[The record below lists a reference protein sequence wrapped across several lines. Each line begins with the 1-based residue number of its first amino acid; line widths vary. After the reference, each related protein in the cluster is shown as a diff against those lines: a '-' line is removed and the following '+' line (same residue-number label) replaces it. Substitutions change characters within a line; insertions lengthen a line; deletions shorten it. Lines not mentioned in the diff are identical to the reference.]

1 MNSMI
6 HIHDLESVQP
16 DAMVFGTKGIIET
29 VYPPNDQTEGQR
41 KHGIHNQAVLVRDME
56 GNAKFMVKLIAP
68 EHHIDKTAEGRV
80 ITLVSGKDNNDRIV
94 GLQMK
99 EWKDKKYLEAGKSA
113 QVKVDQAGQG
123 QTGQAARP
131 APQQPAQRA
140 ATPSLPVSTLTL
152 DDLAKQHRNCF
163 DAVKNAYAG
172 SGLPIENLT
181 AIATTMFIE
190 GNRSGLFKRNDA
202 PAPVSSVREQ
212 PTKEPAPK
220 VKIPVKGMTTA
231 QVRDALHLAYRARA
245 EGAKSQRVDDLI
257 DEAVLR
263 VIPWVDAIK
272 PYKDAFVAKHS
283 IEEWKKRVA
292 DLKTSL
298 RLKPDDH
305 EGLAKIIVTDQLTF
319 EA

>member
-16 DAMVFGTKGIIET
+16 DTLVFGTKGIIET

-41 KHGIHNQAVLVRDME
+41 KHGIQNQAVLVRDME
-56 GNAKFMVKLIAP
+56 GNAKFMVKLITP
-68 EHHIDKTAEGRV
+68 GHHVDKTAEGRV
-80 ITLVSGKDNNDRIV
+80 LTLVAGKDNNDRMV

-99 EWKDKKYLEAGKSA
+99 EWNQKKYLEVGKSA
-113 QVKVDQAGQG
+113 QVKVDQTSQG
-123 QTGQAARP
+123 QTGLAARP
-131 APQQPAQRA
+131 VASQPAQRTA
-140 ATPSLPVSTLTL
+140 APTMITSTLTL
-152 DDLAKQHRNCF
+152 ADLVQQHRNCF
-163 DAVKNAYAG
+163 DAVKGAYTG

-190 GNRSGLFKRNDA
+190 GNRSGVFKRTET
-202 PAPVSSVREQ
+202 VSPVREQ
-212 PTKEPAPK
+212 PIQEPAPAK
-220 VKIPVKGMTTA
+220 EAKIPVKDMTTD
-231 QVRDALHLAYRARA
+231 QVRDNLHLAYRARS
-245 EGAKSQRVDDLI
+245 GGVTSPRVDDLI

-283 IEEWKKRVA
+283 LDEWKKRVIEI
-292 DLKTSL
+292 KTSL
-298 RLKPDDH
+298 RLNPDDH
-305 EGLAKIIVTDQLTF
+305 EGLAKIIITDQLTF